1 MTKEIL
7 EIISGDKEDKGK
19 LVFKEIGETGTL
31 QRRITTALVEIQGLF
46 KFNTEG
52 QKSQIRESV
61 LSVDS
66 LGSCSSSSCG
76 SKYKARDKLPKL
88 ELKKFSG
95 RPIDWFEFWDA
106 FGSALDDN
114 EEISE
119 VIKLLYLIYYL
130 EEPAKKVISG
140 FSLTEAN
147 HGKAPEF
154 LQKRFAKP
162 TVIKRAHINELISA

>member
-1 MTKEIL
+1 L

-31 QRRITTALVEIQGLF
+31 QRRITTALIEIQGLF

-52 QKSQIRESV
+52 KKSPIRESV

-66 LGSCSSSSCG
+66 LGSYSSSSCG

-88 ELKKFSG
+88 EQKKFSG
-95 RPIDWFEFWDA
+95 CPIDWPEFWDA
-106 FGSALDDN
+106 FRSAVDDN

-119 VIKLLYLIYYL
+119 VDKFSYLRNYL

-147 HGKAPEF
+147 YRKALEL
-154 LQKRFAKP
+154 LQNRFAKP